1 MLADLTTFFHP
12 TVHVCSSG
20 SACLSKVFEDE
31 DKFVGKITPT
41 LVLIDTPYETAAPDA
56 EATLSPTANSH
67 ELRAEAF
74 DIHAPDEDLYGL
86 NLLQKLIS
94 EARMRKLSKTVIPV
108 PVISQQQP
116 FENSA
121 AQQSLDGTHE
131 TVFGSPNSNTTFYR
145 SLVRKCLDLGA
156 GDVVISPISGK
167 CITTLEVSVYRAHR
181 DAARDHRALMDVSSG
196 RKLSWVGV
204 SDQKPYAYLREAM
217 VSGLMNGICRLSP
230 PDDHISSSHI
240 SVSAE
245 RQDAIAQAIGRWHF
259 CAHSFS
265 DDELLV
271 AAMLIFKHALSMPEL
286 EQWRLPTGKC
296 ELKYF
301 STVSE
306 KDQC

>member
-1 MLADLTTFFHP
+1 
-12 TVHVCSSG
+12 
-20 SACLSKVFEDE
+20 
-31 DKFVGKITPT
+31 
-41 LVLIDTPYETAAPDA
+41 
-56 EATLSPTANSH
+56 
-67 ELRAEAF
+67 
-74 DIHAPDEDLYGL
+74 
-86 NLLQKLIS
+86 
-94 EARMRKLSKTVIPV
+94 MRKLSKTVIPV

-116 FENSA
+116 LEKSA

-131 TVFGSPNSNTTFYR
+131 TVSGDPNNTTTFYR

-156 GDVVISPISGK
+156 GDVVISPIGGE
-167 CITTLEVSVYRAHR
+167 CITSLEVSVYRAHR

-240 SVSAE
+240 SVSAQ

-296 ELKYF
+296 EFK
-301 STVSE
+301 
-306 KDQC
+306 